1 MDKKVKIG
9 FAEFVGLMATL
20 IALTALSIDAMLPA
34 LTNIGSDLGVTV
46 ANDNQLIISVLFLG
60 LAIGQLFYGPLS
72 DNIGRKPA
80 LYLGL
85 VFFGTGCLIS
95 LFSTSLT
102 MMLVGRC
109 IQGIGLSGPR
119 VVSVAII
126 RDLYKGE
133 RMAQV
138 MSFVMAVFIAV
149 PALAPALGQGILYIA
164 NWRMIFAA
172 LLALGIV
179 ALIWFS
185 LRQHETLPKE
195 KRLKF
200 SVSNLGKALK
210 EIVAI
215 RSTVFYTLAAGFIS
229 SAFVGMLNSSQQIF
243 QIQFELGER
252 FPIYFAA
259 IALSIGAASFVN
271 GKLVMRYGMQNM
283 VRIAVLAIVLIS
295 LVFFILM
302 STIIM
307 TPSLTIFMVY
317 LLSTVFFIGIL
328 FGNLNSMAMEP
339 LGHMAGIGA
348 AIVGSVSTFISVPF
362 GTYIGMQYNGTV
374 EPLAFGFLIFGT
386 LTALAIFLAKGR
398 NLFKFTKFHK

>member
-1 MDKKVKIG
+1 MEKKAKIG
-9 FAEFVGLMATL
+9 FGEFVGLMATL
-20 IALTALSIDAMLPA
+20 MALTALSIDAMLPA

-80 LYLGL
+80 LYIGL
-85 VFFGTGCLIS
+85 VFFGVGCLVS
-95 LFSTSLT
+95 LFANNLT
-102 MMLVGRC
+102 IMLVGRC
-109 IQGIGLSGPR
+109 LQGIGLSGPR

-164 NWRMIFAA
+164 NWRMIFVV
-172 LLALGIV
+172 LLSLGVV
-179 ALIWFS
+179 ALVWFS
-185 LRQHETLPKE
+185 IRQQETLPEE

-200 SVSNLGKALK
+200 SIPNLKKALK
-210 EIVAI
+210 EIITI

-229 SAFVGMLNSSQQIF
+229 SAFVGFLNSSQQVF
-243 QIQFELGER
+243 QIQFGLGEK
-252 FPIYFAA
+252 FPMYFAA
-259 IALSIGAASFVN
+259 IALSVGTASFVN
-271 GKLVMRYGMQNM
+271 GKLVIRFGMQNM
-283 VRIAVLAIVLIS
+283 VRTAVLAIVIIS
-295 LVFFILM
+295 ILFFILM
-302 STIIM
+302 GTVIPV
-307 TPSLTIFMVY
+307 PSLAFFMVY
-317 LLSTVFFIGIL
+317 LLSIVFFVGIL

-374 EPLAFGFLIFGT
+374 KPLVFGFLIFGI
-386 LTALAIFLAKGR
+386 LTALSIFLAK
-398 NLFKFTKFHK
+398 KKK